1 MKPFRIE
8 QLITDSRRIETVL
21 PELTQFVLSWLDRKG
36 EQVKLRASI
45 AEFHRQ
51 WFKLERDGLM
61 DNAEERLLEQLA
73 MCRAFSDP
81 HTGRDVQ
88 HAAEAAG
95 GVSNEAL
102 DFLKTAAEEP
112 WFVTAFECIE
122 PVGENLLRYV
132 DYDDNNHY
140 LVYSPRLSELFQKGV
155 GTCYGLFLY
164 NGSCFQ
170 LFGPLYTLH
179 WADKKDLQW
188 YARRLD
194 EQLYD
199 REGLMDVMTS
209 YLVSFAA
216 LSAYSELPPGLQ
228 PEHSTELCD
237 AEAPL
242 SRLREENLPPGA
254 DVQRRGRLVRILLDA
269 ENPGYGPR
277 AVWDGKHK
285 RLLLRAWSADAYQ
298 RGRELL
304 HHTAELP
311 ALPQRHC
318 SGKMAAAAADVLG
331 PDEFAGFEQQF
342 EKQ

>member
-8 QLITDSRRIETVL
+8 QLIADSRRIETVL

-36 EQVKLRASI
+36 EQVKLRANI
-45 AEFHRQ
+45 AGFHRQ
-51 WFKLERDGLM
+51 WIKLERDGLM
-61 DNAEERLLEQLA
+61 DYAEDRLLEQLA
-73 MCRAFSDP
+73 MSRVFSDE
-81 HTGRDVQ
+81 HLAREVR
-88 HAAEAAG
+88 HAAEAEG
-95 GVSNEAL
+95 GLSDETL
-102 DFLKTAAEEP
+102 DFLKTAVEEP
-112 WFVTAFECIE
+112 WFATAFQCIE

-140 LVYSPRLSELFQKGV
+140 LVYSPQLSELFKEGAV
-155 GTCYGLFLY
+155 TCYGLFLY

-170 LFGPLYTLH
+170 LFGPLYVLH

-194 EQLYD
+194 EHLYD
-199 REGLMDVMTS
+199 QEGLMEVMTV
-209 YLVSFAA
+209 YLTFFAA
-216 LSAYSELPPGLQ
+216 LSAYSKLPPGLQ

-237 AEAPL
+237 AEVPL

-254 DVQRRGRLVRILLDA
+254 QVQRRGKIAMILLDP
-269 ENPGYGPR
+269 ENPRYGPR

-285 RLLLRAWSADAYQ
+285 RLLLRAWTSDAYQ

-342 EKQ
+342 EKK